1 MRPCMR
7 PTIPPMRDPALVPN
21 APFGAIGAASP
32 DGIDDRGGFP
42 PGGLRLK
49 R

>member
-1 MRPCMR
+1 M
-7 PTIPPMRDPALVPN
+7 VPN
-21 APFGAIGAASP
+21 APFGAIGAAST
-32 DGIDDRGGFP
+32 DRIDDRGGFL